1 LDISFSPAS
10 VTTGFM
16 AIRNGNGRVTL
27 MTSQPDTKN
36 PKKFVFSTNDK
47 VTLDVVTQNGPSDAS
62 DVAFKIAYSVGHN
75 DPSTTTPAPTTPVTP
90 KQMAS
95 AKIFV
100 LEVNAQ
106 VKRFLLICKAI
117 TLEKA
122 T

>member
-1 LDISFSPAS
+1 
-10 VTTGFM
+10 M
-16 AIRNGNGRVTL
+16 
-27 MTSQPDTKN
+27 
-36 PKKFVFSTNDK
+36 
-47 VTLDVVTQNGPSDAS
+47 LDVVTQNGPSDAS
-62 DVAFKIAYSVGHN
+62 DVVYKIAYSVGHN
-75 DPSTTTPAPTTPVTP
+75 DPTTTTPAPTTPVTP

-122 T
+122 KQWSIKNLISFLRFFF